1 MSYFAEK
8 HYPEV
13 LLPEDLDAYLE
24 KGWYRMGQTIFTTH
38 FLCFDKGFF
47 SAIWVRLDLDG
58 YQFNKRQR
66 KLLHRNARLFRVS
79 WQPATITPEKE
90 NLYRR
95 YRANFP
101 GVLSPSL
108 RENLLDGEEYN
119 IFSTYE
125 ITIYDRE
132 KLIGLSYF
140 DLGHQSSASLMGVYD
155 PDYQKYSLGYYSM
168 LLEMIFCQKHNR
180 RYYYPGYV
188 VPGYERFDYKLRIG
202 PVDYYH
208 LPTGQWLPFDQL
220 QAADIPLHK
229 MNAKL
234 EVIQRCLLQFQLG
247 SNLKYYP
254 LFEANLFGF
263 WNAPYLDYPVI
274 LTLSSPKPDQD
285 SFLIIVFDVRSEAY
299 VLLKCSPFDDLQF
312 YFNHN
317 YTNIFD
323 TERYFMELVVVD
335 AVLFSHPDPEA
346 VAILL
351 QTHYNRDKA

>member
-24 KGWYRMGQTIFTTH
+24 RGWYRMGQTIFTTH

-47 SAIWVRLDLDG
+47 SAIWVRLDLLDF
-58 YQFNKRQR
+58 QFNKRQR
-66 KLLHRNARLFRVS
+66 KLLHRNGRQFRIS

-90 NLYRR
+90 QLYRR

-125 ITIYDRE
+125 ITIYDRD
-132 KLIGLSYF
+132 KLVGLSYF
-140 DLGHQSSASLMGVYD
+140 DLGQHSAASIMGVYD
-155 PDYQKYSLGYYSM
+155 PDYHRHSIGYYTM

-180 RYYYPGYV
+180 RFYYPGYV

-208 LPTGQWLPFDQL
+208 LPSGDWRPFAEL
-220 QAADIPLHK
+220 AAAEIPLGK
-229 MNAKL
+229 MNTRLELLAHQFRQHRIIASIKL
-234 EVIQRCLLQFQLG
+234 
-247 SNLKYYP
+247 YP

-263 WNAPYLDYPVI
+263 WNAPYLDYPII
-274 LTLSSPKPDQD
+274 LTLQTQPDPESQ
-285 SFLIIVFDVRSEAY
+285 LIIVYDVRTEAY
-299 VLLKCSPFDDLQF
+299 HLLKCSPFDDLQF

-317 YTNIFD
+317 YTNTFSTD
-323 TERYFMELVVVD
+323 RYFMELVVVD
-335 AVLFSHPDPEA
+335 AVVFANPNPELVCDWVRA
-346 VAILL
+346 
-351 QTHYNRDKA
+351 NF